1 MAIALKHA
9 LICMSRLLSDG
20 KRALLCVFTWW
31 FLKRGVKDGAAFA
44 AEAFTQHGCA
54 FAAVGYR
61 LTPTVCLT
69 DIVTQIDAAIHFLYQ
84 NADKWGFDPG
94 GLVIGGHSAGA
105 HWQPV

>member
-20 KRALLCVFTWW
+20 KTCLVLCFYMVVFG
-31 FLKRGVKDGAAFA
+31 KRGQGWCRVCSR
-44 AEAFTQHGCA
+44 AFTQHGCA
-54 FAAVGYR
+54 FAAVGYS

-84 NADKWGFDPG
+84 NADKWGIDLEG
-94 GLVIGGHSAGA
+94 
-105 HWQPV
+105 W